1 MRNWIT
7 GSSLIGLTVLLSIA
21 LLACGAPAPVT
32 EPLSPSAMSSEPIPT
47 APQAAG
53 IAVHQKVQLTGKLA
67 DGYVIP
73 LKKANIVCVV
83 TDVGMVGCGAFDVM
97 VLDSFDYPAVRMKSS
112 NANHIATVDDLL
124 TGTVKE
130 VNNTAAKLGI
140 KVGMTGRQALDL
152 L

>member
-1 MRNWIT
+1 MV
-7 GSSLIGLTVLLSIA
+7 IGFILLLFTA
-21 LLACGAPAPVT
+21 VPACSAPAPVT
-32 EPLSPSAMSSEPIPT
+32 EQPAPAMSSEPIPT
-47 APQAAG
+47 MPQAAG
-53 IAVHQKVQLTGKLA
+53 KATHQKVQLANKQA
-67 DGYVIP
+67 DGYIIP

-83 TDVGMVGCGAFDVM
+83 TDDGMAGCGAFDVM

-112 NANHIATVDDLL
+112 SGNPIATVNDLL
-124 TGTVKE
+124 SGTVKE